1 MLQQFQQQTFRLFCL
16 CGAGATAG
24 EKLAGGGIT
33 KPIPGKSRVRM
44 QRKQNGC
51 PLRSQTALVV
61 NRHSGFGVILGAP
74 HQHNGAAR
82 LFCQLPQ
89 PLEDGPH
96 LIGPVHIHTFPKVR
110 LDGIEDQQSSIRF
123 LDRLSDSVV
132 AQRQFPLALV
142 DNQHTG
148 AVRTQ
153 RCEP

>member
-1 MLQQFQQQTFRLFCL
+1 VT
-16 CGAGATAG
+16 
-24 EKLAGGGIT
+24 
-33 KPIPGKSRVRM
+33 
-44 QRKQNGC
+44 
-51 PLRSQTALVV
+51 
-61 NRHSGFGVILGAP
+61 

-96 LIGPVHIHTFPKVR
+96 LIGPVHIYTFSKVR
-110 LDGIEDQQSSIRF
+110 LDGIEDQQSSVRF

-153 RCEP
+153 RCEPWFHCIRQSVLRRLVDDVHGRQTLCVSRHWQSAGQQRSQR